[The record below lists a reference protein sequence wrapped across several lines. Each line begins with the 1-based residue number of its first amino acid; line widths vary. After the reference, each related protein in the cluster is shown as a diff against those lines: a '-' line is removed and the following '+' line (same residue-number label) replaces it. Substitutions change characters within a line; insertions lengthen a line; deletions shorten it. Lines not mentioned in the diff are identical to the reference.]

1 MKSIFDTKK
10 KNDNST
16 NKGIEDR
23 QKRIDRIKQ
32 DVDETVVTFSKAIAK
47 ANDTSTKASGTI
59 AKACDTNTKASGT
72 STKANDVSTKA
83 NDTTTKASDTTTNG
97 SSKSD
102 STNFICCHR
111 CTYHNATTA
120 IECNMCGM
128 TLETY
133 YKNITSTSN
142 TPNSSTKKKN
152 NNVKFASASVAVA
165 AQLPPTCVVESI
177 LRDDDDDNE
186 SRFVVDGAVVDF
198 PIRCPVCTLDNHPG
212 SSSCEACG
220 SELTSDSIGS
230 YQRITQVHN
239 TNNSSKKKR
248 NSNSSSN
255 SNNSNNS
262 NSIIPEAIVIPMS
275 GNGINIVEAFPIDD
289 QHR

>member
-59 AKACDTNTKASGT
+59 AKANDTSSTKASGTIAKANDTNTKA
-72 STKANDVSTKA
+72 
-83 NDTTTKASDTTTNG
+83 NDTNTNSSTYHNATTA
-97 SSKSD
+97 
-102 STNFICCHR
+102 IECHR

-133 YKNITSTSN
+133 YKNSTSSS
-142 TPNSSTKKKN
+142 SSTKKEN
-152 NNVKFASASVAVA
+152 NNVKFASASVAIA
-165 AQLPPTCVVESI
+165 AQLPPSCVVESI
-177 LRDDDDDNE
+177 LRDDDDDE
-186 SRFVVDGAVVDF
+186 SRFAVDGAVVDF
-198 PIRCPVCTLDNHPG
+198 PIRCPICTLDNHPG

-220 SELTSDSIGS
+220 SELTSDSIG

-239 TNNSSKKKR
+239 TSSSSKKKR
-248 NSNSSSN
+248 NSNN
-255 SNNSNNS
+255 SNNSNNNNNNS
-262 NSIIPEAIVIPMS
+262 NSIPEAIVIPMS

>member
-1 MKSIFDTKK
+1 LKSIFDTKK

-23 QKRIDRIKQ
+23 QKRIERIKQ
-32 DVDETVVTFSKAIAK
+32 DVDKTVVTFSKAIAK
-47 ANDTSTKASGTI
+47 ANDT
-59 AKACDTNTKASGT
+59 N
-72 STKANDVSTKA
+72 TKA
-83 NDTTTKASDTTTNG
+83 NDTSSSTNTNTNSNSNR

-102 STNFICCHR
+102 NSHDTTNFICCHR

-133 YKNITSTSN
+133 YKNSTSSIN
-142 TPNSSTKKKN
+142 STPSSSTKKDN
-152 NNVKFASASVAVA
+152 NNVEFASPASVAVA

-177 LRDDDDDNE
+177 LRDDDDV
-186 SRFVVDGAVVDF
+186 SRLQQLDGAVVDF

-220 SELTSDSIGS
+220 SELSSDSIRS
-230 YQRITQVHN
+230 YERITQVHN
-239 TNNSSKKKR
+239 TNTNSNSSSKKKR
-248 NSNSSSN
+248 NSNN
-255 SNNSNNS
+255 SNNSS
-262 NSIIPEAIVIPMS
+262 STIPEAIVIPMS
-275 GNGINIVEAFPIDD
+275 GNGISIVEAFPIDD